1 MSSPR
6 TPATPP
12 TASPT
17 PTQLQHEPSD
27 EENLANTLQPLPI
40 SAFSSDSS
48 SDEEEEGHKLC
59 TDDEYD
65 VELGTARLLP
75 MSRAPVRRLIIR
87 RRKTAP
93 VIPARPARRAVKRSV
108 TAPAS
113 PIQGRITTPHPVSK
127 RSTRRGATPPPA
139 VPRVPKLVPER
150 AEKRYGMVLPLTSK
164 HIEAIKNPKIA
175 SPPPI
180 PERSLKRTVVSI
192 SVCSCHEE
200 GFVLEAVPVPKRGEN
215 DAKEERPSPPPLP
228 ERSSKRAEALRP
240 VENNPSLREEETVV
254 APVAQRVPMKAA
266 FFDPN
271 SKFDLYST
279 SDSEKDEEEDEED
292 DVDWLAVH
300 NMYEDIQAGRLVF
313 PPSPEVPGLKAGSEA
328 RADEKEVFESQGKL
342 FNMNDDG
349 TAFRNPFTFEG
360 GREVSEQDMDDVLSI
375 VPSAPNKVRK
385 TSQESIERA
394 IGDESIHGLAL
405 SPKISPRTTEV
416 EKTGEAT
423 GVAAPKPSVQ
433 RYESIGADPWS
444 LKEEQVEEEEVEE
457 QDDIVNPY
465 GDQFAFPGGRWTV
478 LSGERSLSRSSD
490 YSAPSRLSSPI
501 PRVRSRAAILYS
513 PIVNP
518 WHAEVMTAINEIAE
532 RQALDDSLAIFAGI
546 DVDALVADAQSKRNE
561 LQNTDEAKG
570 SLEFFHLA
578 PHEPTMECG
587 CQHCHKHYRPSR
599 EDLKSVHDPNEWC
612 HCLAC
617 RLFRRK
623 AEDENERAE
632 QSAFWVA
639 KFDELAAEVDG
650 ARVEEESRL
659 LDLMDFKGE
668 EEDADSFKPK
678 KTHRL
683 GDWVRRHLRSPCG
696 E

>member
-6 TPATPP
+6 TPAAPP

-17 PTQLQHEPSD
+17 QTQLQHEQ
-27 EENLANTLQPLPI
+27 NLANTLQPLPI

-48 SDEEEEGHKLC
+48 SDEEEGHNLC

-65 VELGTARLLP
+65 VELGTARLFP
-75 MSRAPVRRLIIR
+75 MRHAPVRRLIIR

-113 PIQGRITTPHPVSK
+113 VIQGRVTTPHPVSE
-127 RSTRRGATPPPA
+127 RSTRGGATPPSA
-139 VPRVPKLVPER
+139 VPRVPKLVPKK

-164 HIEAIKNPKIA
+164 QIEAIKNPKIA
-175 SPPPI
+175 SPPPL
-180 PERSLKRTVVSI
+180 PERSLKRTLVSI
-192 SVCSCHEE
+192 SVRSGHEE
-200 GFVLEAVPVPKRGEN
+200 GVVLEAVPVPKRGERN
-215 DAKEERPSPPPLP
+215 AKEERPSPPPLP
-228 ERSSKRAEALRP
+228 ERSLKRAEALRP
-240 VENNPSLREEETVV
+240 AENNSSLREEETIM
-254 APVAQRVPMKAA
+254 APVAQCMLMKAA

-279 SDSEKDEEEDEED
+279 SDSEKGEDGDEED
-292 DVDWLAVH
+292 DVDWLAMH

-328 RADEKEVFESQGKL
+328 RVDEKEVFESQGKL
-342 FNMNDDG
+342 FDMNNDG

-360 GREVSEQDMDDVLSI
+360 GGEVSEQDMDDVLSI

-394 IGDESIHGLAL
+394 IGDESIHGLTP

-416 EKTGEAT
+416 EKTEEAT
-423 GVAAPKPSVQ
+423 EVAAPKSSVQ
-433 RYESIGADPWS
+433 RYQSIGADPWS
-444 LKEEQVEEEEVEE
+444 LNEEQVEEEEVEE
-457 QDDIVNPY
+457 HDEIVNPY
-465 GDQFAFPGGRWTV
+465 GDQFALPGGRWTV

-490 YSAPSRLSSPI
+490 YSAPSRLPSPI
-501 PRVRSRAAILYS
+501 PRVKSREAMLYS
-513 PIVNP
+513 SIANP
-518 WHAEVMTAINEIAE
+518 WHAEVMTAINAIAE

-546 DVDALVADAQSKRNE
+546 DVDALVADAQSEGNE

-570 SLEFFHLA
+570 SLDVFNLA

-587 CQHCHKHYRPSR
+587 CQHCHTHYCPSR

-623 AEDENERAE
+623 SEDENERAE
-632 QSAFWVA
+632 QAAFWAA

-650 ARVEEESRL
+650 ARAEEESRL
-659 LDLMDFKGE
+659 LDLMDFKAE
-668 EEDADSFKPK
+668 EEDADAFKAK

-696 E
+696 V